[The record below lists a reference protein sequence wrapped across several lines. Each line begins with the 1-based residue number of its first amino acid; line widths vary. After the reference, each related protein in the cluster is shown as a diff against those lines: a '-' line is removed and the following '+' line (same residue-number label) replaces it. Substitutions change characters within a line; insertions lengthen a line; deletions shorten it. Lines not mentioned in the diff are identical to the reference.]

1 MPHIGKQRNLYKDS
15 SRKVE
20 EFIKDPRFI
29 ARMAKINSI
38 PIERRYD
45 IPYSKDGTRVFID
58 RHLNCKYDGKDIS
71 KFIRVHEVAE
81 KTLLDLF
88 PDMNYQKA
96 HHIATHIERKKVEE
110 AGLNWDKYC
119 KHLDP
124 YIKAVS
130 KEKLE
135 IVPKDLDLEP
145 YKDEKDTKLLQS
157 LMKKEKSLKECIMS
171 LNNA

>member
-1 MPHIGKQRNLYKDS
+1 M
-15 SRKVE
+15 
-20 EFIKDPRFI
+20 
-29 ARMAKINSI
+29 
-38 PIERRYD
+38 
-45 IPYSKDGTRVFID
+45 
-58 RHLNCKYDGKDIS
+58 
-71 KFIRVHEVAE
+71 
-81 KTLLDLF
+81 
-88 PDMNYQKA
+88 
-96 HHIATHIERKKVEE
+96 
-110 AGLNWDKYC
+110 NWDKYC